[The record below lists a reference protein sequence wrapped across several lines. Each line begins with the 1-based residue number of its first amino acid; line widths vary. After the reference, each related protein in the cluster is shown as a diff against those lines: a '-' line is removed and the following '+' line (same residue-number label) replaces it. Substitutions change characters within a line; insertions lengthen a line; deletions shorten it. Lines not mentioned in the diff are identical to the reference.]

1 MTTYISRRTLLNAI
15 AASAASAAVPDFPA
29 LAQSAPIPLRY
40 ATAGAPG
47 SSEINTIIF
56 SELMKR
62 EVVEKFGRLGK
73 TYTFTTVQ
81 TSGTP
86 EAATLLAANQVD
98 MATFSFGALA
108 SVTLRNVIPSGV
120 TVVADSFQDARGFST
135 TFCVLADSPIKKVA
149 DLRGKRV
156 GTNAFGSAADV
167 LARVFLKNSGLDPKK
182 DLEIVEL
189 SFANMASSIREKR
202 IDCGAMIQP
211 FWALEQKKGD
221 LRPLFTNGD
230 ALGPV
235 QMLVHVASNDYLKK
249 SPDAVRAF
257 LADYYQGLD
266 WLKDP
271 ANREKSLEIAAQVTR
286 TPPSVLGTYFMTDKD
301 YYHTSDGCFTADQ
314 LQRPI
319 DAMVDL
325 GMLPKPV
332 DAAKLIDL
340 QYLPRSCP

>member
-1 MTTYISRRTLLNAI
+1 MTSTFNRRVFLNTTI
-15 AASAASAAVPDFPA
+15 IGAASFALPQISAAQA
-29 LAQSAPIPLRY
+29 APIVLRY
-40 ATAGAPG
+40 ANAGAPG
-47 SSEINTIIF
+47 SSEMNTIIF
-56 SELMKR
+56 SDLMKR

-73 TYTFTTVQ
+73 IYTFTTVQ

-86 EAATLLAANQVD
+86 EAATLLAADQVD

-108 SVTLRNVIPSGV
+108 AVTLRNVIPSGV

-156 GTNAFGSAADV
+156 GTNAVGSAVDV

-189 SFANMASSIREKR
+189 SFGNMASAIREKR

-211 FWALEQKKGD
+211 FWAVEQQKGD

-230 ALGPV
+230 ALGPIQV
-235 QMLVHVASNDYLKK
+235 LVHVASNNYLKK
-249 SPDAVRAF
+249 SPQAVRAF

-271 ANREKSLEIAAQVTR
+271 ANRKRALQIAAEVTR
-286 TPPSVLGTYFMTDKD
+286 TPESVLGTYFMTDKD
-301 YYHTSDGCFTADQ
+301 YYHTPDGCFSTDQ
-314 LQRPI
+314 LQKPI
-319 DAMVDL
+319 DAMVEL
-325 GMLPKPV
+325 GMLAKSV
-332 DAAKLIDL
+332 DASKLIDL
-340 QYLPRSCP
+340 KYLPRPCR